1 MPAGM
6 AHGQEQNRSQ
16 DVRTVRPTQRTAPGA
31 RCVGT
36 STDLVTI
43 PLVVTTTHA
52 NSHSPVRQECLA
64 ASRRHGIG
72 VPRPHRGHVGAGACD
87 LPRARMGTLRHLDA
101 TPLAT
106 GPRLTPAPGHERSGQ
121 RTTVR
126 RRPLG
131 SQPPGQAH
139 HWIARCGSSG
149 YRARY
154 SPRLPQPSQPR
165 RRRQRRLAD
174 GGSDIRRNRLLP
186 RISNCAH
193 RSG

>member
-1 MPAGM
+1 MS
-6 AHGQEQNRSQ
+6 HGQEQNRSQ
-16 DVRTVRPTQRTAPGA
+16 DVRTVRSTQPTPPCGRWMRAP
-31 RCVGT
+31 T
-36 STDLVTI
+36 NLFII
-43 PLVVTTTHA
+43 PLVTTTHA

-72 VPRPHRGHVGAGACD
+72 VPRPLRGHVGAGACD

-126 RRPLG
+126 RRSVG